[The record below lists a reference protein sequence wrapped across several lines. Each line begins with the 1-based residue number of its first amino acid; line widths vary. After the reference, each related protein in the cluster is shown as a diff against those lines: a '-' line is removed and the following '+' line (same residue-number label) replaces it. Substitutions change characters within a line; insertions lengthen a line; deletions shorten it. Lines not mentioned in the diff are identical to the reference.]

1 MAAGGSSDRPPA
13 DVMPLSRMS
22 QGLLTDAAGYP
33 LAEQIGVTEVACVL
47 LDHVQ
52 YHLAQ
57 RDGRAIVQ
65 RDTDGEAAAVTARLP
80 SNRYRG

>member
-1 MAAGGSSDRPPA
+1 
-13 DVMPLSRMS
+13 
-22 QGLLTDAAGYP
+22 
-33 LAEQIGVTEVACVL
+33 VTEVACVL
-47 LDHVQ
+47 LDHMQ

-65 RDTDGEAAAVTARLP
+65 KDADGEAAAVTARLA